1 MAVPTRFYW
10 RKQRKCV
17 TAGNKLDKLAHE
29 CECWVVLNDD
39 CLDNS
44 SASPQHCSPGLLIFG
59 LDLVVINHLLDIFT
73 AHPDSIDCPSNLV
86 DETNHL
92 IASKCDVFTW
102 FNEGCEFVIVPEP
115 VQVLQVIEWHGLTR
129 CWINLFHR
137 KVWPCDIRTVT
148 FGPKP

>member
-115 VQVLQVIEWHGLTR
+115 VQVLQVIEWHGLTC